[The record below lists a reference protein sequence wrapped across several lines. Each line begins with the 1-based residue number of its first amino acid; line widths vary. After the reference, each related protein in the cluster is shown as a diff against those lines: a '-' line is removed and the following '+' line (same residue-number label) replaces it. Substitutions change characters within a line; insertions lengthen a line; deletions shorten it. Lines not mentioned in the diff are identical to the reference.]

1 MRATMDKDKWEKT
14 LVIEER
20 EFRIKF
26 WYDRSFG
33 CCELFYTSI
42 KEKIHTKKTWYN
54 RKGYYYQL
62 IDKYWIDETKQ
73 NPIELALETIKKKLN
88 DEKELN
94 KLEKM
99 LDTFCQL

>member
-1 MRATMDKDKWEKT
+1 MKAAMDKKNWEKT
-14 LVIEER
+14 LVIENR

-26 WYDRSFG
+26 WYDRSLG

-42 KEKIHTKKTWYN
+42 EEKIPTKKAWYN
-54 RKGYYYQL
+54 RKGYYYEM
-62 IDKYWIDETKQ
+62 IDKYWIDETEQ
-73 NPIELALETIKKKLN
+73 NPIELALAEIQKRLN
-88 DEKELN
+88 NEKELN